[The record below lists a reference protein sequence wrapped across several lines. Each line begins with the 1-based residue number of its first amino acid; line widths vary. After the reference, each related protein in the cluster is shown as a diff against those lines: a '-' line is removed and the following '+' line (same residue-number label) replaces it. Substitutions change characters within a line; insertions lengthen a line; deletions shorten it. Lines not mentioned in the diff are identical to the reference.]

1 MASEL
6 EYLGTFSATSTQNLN
21 ITDIF
26 TDKYTEYFWHISDM
40 DHTGNGVLNARFIN
54 SGGATLTSNYMFA
67 DETFQ
72 SWTTFIQN
80 RTTSGTTFRVG
91 TVGGDGS
98 ESLGGYFGFVYNPF
112 DSSKNTYFIN
122 QSVSDYDFS
131 GSGTRVIGNKCVG
144 VHNVPTS
151 ITGINFTP
159 NIGTMEKITVSMYGV
174 N

>member
-1 MASEL
+1 
-6 EYLGTFSATSTQNLN
+6 
-21 ITDIF
+21 
-26 TDKYTEYFWHISDM
+26 
-40 DHTGNGVLNARFIN
+40 
-54 SGGATLTSNYMFA
+54 MFA

-91 TVGGDGS
+91 TIGGDGS